1 MEADMRI
8 VCPACDQ
15 VLGHGDQLA
24 ALNLAQ
30 GHGPICPATDAEH
43 QQALVDIVFKEM
55 TSEADG

>member
-30 GHGPICPATDAEH
+30 GHGPICPATDEEH

-55 TSEADG
+55 TQ